1 MWLLGFQHRTQ
12 NLGPTPRF
20 FESLSAMTLA
30 RGAIRVQLHSQQTR
44 ERFEHLLVIAGSR
57 SIFAWSSLADA
68 IADVVVVDDAVLLEV
83 QPTSAT
89 CTIYVGNNPAHI
101 PRSSPWSL
109 GLPPDYSI
117 ADLTDA
123 LDRAAVFLMDWR
135 ARAQSN
141 WQQRLPD
148 DRFYRLGAWVLMG
161 PPFHSREHKR
171 ALTLLTYHSL
181 TLDELCLR
189 SDLNTKEAR
198 ALLSELQRHRA
209 IVITP
214 PPPRGP
220 RDLIART
227 GTVFPGLALRL
238 KRWWRR
244 SSTRTP

>member
-1 MWLLGFQHRTQ
+1 
-12 NLGPTPRF
+12 
-20 FESLSAMTLA
+20 MTLA
-30 RGAIRVQLHSQQTR
+30 QGVIRVQLRSQQTR
-44 ERFEHLLVIAGSR
+44 ERFEHLLANAGSR
-57 SIFAWSSLADA
+57 SIFAWSSLTDA
-68 IADVVVVDDAVLLEV
+68 IADVVVVDDAVFLEE
-83 QPTSAT
+83 QPTFAT
-89 CTIYVGNNPAHI
+89 CAIYVGNNPLLI

-135 ARAQSN
+135 ARAHSN
-141 WQQRLPD
+141 RQQPLAD

-161 PPFHSREHKR
+161 PPFHSREHQR
-171 ALTLLTYHSL
+171 ALTLLTHHAL
-181 TLDELCLR
+181 TVDELCLR
-189 SDLNTKEAR
+189 SDLSTKEAR

-220 RDLIART
+220 MDLADRT
-227 GTVFPGLALRL
+227 GTVSPGLALRL

-244 SSTRTP
+244 AAMRTP